1 MTEYIIVKKPKR
13 RRFRREEVEMEAVD
27 LSLADVYKKK
37 KEELDGLGALL
48 KAEKEDSEKK
58 EADKKPKPHSFTFTE
73 GMLLAFMAQYFLGP
87 VISKT
92 LQAYG
97 VH

>member
-1 MTEYIIVKKPKR
+1 MWIHIFATPHKSFIN
-13 RRFRREEVEMEAVD
+13 
-27 LSLADVYKKK
+27 K

-48 KAEKEDSEKK
+48 KAEKELAEKK
-58 EADKKPKPHSFTFTE
+58 ELEKKPKPHAFTFTE

-87 VISKT
+87 IISNT
-92 LQAYG
+92 LKAYG